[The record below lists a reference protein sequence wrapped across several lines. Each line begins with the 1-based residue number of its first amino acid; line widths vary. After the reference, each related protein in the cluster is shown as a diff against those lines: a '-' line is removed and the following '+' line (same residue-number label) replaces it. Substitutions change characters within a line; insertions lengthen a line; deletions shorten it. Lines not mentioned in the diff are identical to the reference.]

1 MPNTIT
7 RPTGSPLVFNQNA
20 LGSLWHLF
28 DLPAQWPGYDILAF
42 ADFNR
47 NLDLDNEERR
57 HIDWFA
63 FTQCVTDFQKDL
75 SLSPADGKLGSS
87 TLKKLHAFYSEV
99 HANPSAPKNSGN
111 SIPVLMSLAGHLD
124 FFAPT
129 TPTAP
134 PTQLI
139 PLSSDPQEASIARLW
154 NRYGAA
160 IAKCAKQHNLNVD
173 RALAVFQVESKQAYD
188 LETGLVI
195 IRFESHIFKRYT
207 QRTINN
213 PHGNQST
220 EWQALQQAST
230 HNLEAALLSTS
241 FGLPQLMGFN
251 WQFTQHSSVEKMVLA
266 FQDSCEAQ
274 INGFF
279 DFIVKQDLLRHL
291 QKNNW
296 PEFVRRY
303 NGPANVAD
311 YTNKLTRALTLVGYL
326 EQDGAEWVV

>member
-7 RPTGSPLVFNQNA
+7 RPTGSPLVYNQNA
-20 LGSLWHLF
+20 LGSFWHLF

-47 NLDLDNEERR
+47 NLDLDSEERR

-63 FTQCVTDFQKDL
+63 FTQCVIDFQKDH
-75 SLSPADGKLGSS
+75 SLTPADGKLGPT
-87 TLKKLHAFYSEV
+87 TLKKLQAFYGEL
-99 HANPSAPKNSGN
+99 HAQSGAPQPHSPSK
-111 SIPVLMSLAGHLD
+111 PVLMSLAGKLD
-124 FFAPT
+124 FFAPS

-134 PTQLI
+134 PKQLI

-160 IAKCAKQHNLNVD
+160 IGQCAEQHDLPVD

-188 LETGLVI
+188 LETGLVL
-195 IRFESHIFKRYT
+195 IRFESHVFKRYT
-207 QRTINN
+207 QHTIHNA
-213 PHGNQST
+213 HGSQSQ
-220 EWQALQQAST
+220 EWQALQQASS

-251 WQFTQHSSVEKMVLA
+251 WQFTRHGSVDKMVMA
-266 FQDSCEAQ
+266 FQDSCIAQ

-279 DFIVKQDLLRHL
+279 DFIVKQNMLKHL
-291 QKNNW
+291 QKSNW
-296 PEFVRRY
+296 AEFVRRY
-303 NGPANVAD
+303 NGPGNVAD
-311 YTNKLTRALTLVGYL
+311 YTNKLTKALTLVSYL
-326 EQDGAEWVV
+326 EQDGAQWVV